1 MKPEGADDGTP
12 GGWLHSV
19 TDNEFSLRTAIGGWR
34 GALES
39 LLPGTV
45 FVVVFLIT
53 NNLWWTVA
61 LSAVTSVVFCLVRLI
76 QRSPLTQALSG
87 LIGVLIGVIWA
98 ASSGRVENYY
108 AWGLLTN
115 AAYALVLVIS
125 ALVRQPLVWWV
136 LKLFW
141 NLPRRPQTAAQRL
154 LWRRSTW
161 VTWLWVA
168 LFAVRLAVQLP
179 LYYSRNAA
187 GLGIAK
193 LLLGLPLFAVTVWLT
208 WVSLREFSPQ
218 NNDPDAALE
227 GQDAP

>member
-1 MKPEGADDGTP
+1 MTPNEDKPKKTP
-12 GGWLHSV
+12 GGWLQSV
-19 TDNEFSLRTAIGGWR
+19 TDNEFSLTKAIGGWR

-45 FVVVFLIT
+45 FVAVFLLT
-53 NNLWWTVA
+53 SDLAWTVA
-61 LSAVTSVVFCLVRLI
+61 LSAATSLLFCLLRLI

-98 ASSGRVENYY
+98 ASSGKAENYF

-115 AAYALVLVIS
+115 AAYALVLAIS
-125 ALVRQPLVWWV
+125 GLVRQPLVWWF

-141 NLPRRPQTAAQRL
+141 DLPRRPHTDAQRF
-154 LWRRSTW
+154 LWRRTVL
-161 VTWLWVA
+161 VTWIWVA

-179 LYYSRNAA
+179 LYYAGNAA

-193 LLLGLPLFAVTVWLT
+193 LLLGLPLFALAVWLT
-208 WVSLREFSPQ
+208 WVLLREFSPQ
-218 NNDPDAALE
+218 N
-227 GQDAP
+227 APQNEQPK